1 MALRSV
7 ATTDTLGT
15 FRTTFNTLATDVG
28 NLSNLETSNVT
39 SLVDAVNEVL
49 NTSFSFT
56 LRDSTSSIQAIS
68 QNDVLN
74 VVGDTNISVTV
85 SSTDTLN
92 VTLQSN
98 ITGLASVSATTISG
112 TTISGTTITGT
123 TIDGGVVRLNSN
135 QIKTIDSS
143 SLLLQ
148 NNILI
153 SNSNSITGIN
163 NLSGAGT
170 VNFTTDVQVNS
181 VSVATKPFAIAQA
194 IALGG

>member
-28 NLSNLETSNVT
+28 DLSNLETANVT

-68 QNDVLN
+68 QNDTLN

-92 VTLQSN
+92 ITLQSN
-98 ITGLASVSATTISG
+98 ISGLTSVSATSITGTEITGGTIKLISG
-112 TTISGTTITGT
+112 TIKTTDSTPLNIQDIVNITSSGAITGVSNITGSGT
-123 TIDGGVVRLNSN
+123 
-135 QIKTIDSS
+135 
-143 SLLLQ
+143 
-148 NNILI
+148 
-153 SNSNSITGIN
+153 
-163 NLSGAGT
+163 A
-170 VNFTTDVQVNS
+170 NFTTDVQVNS

>member
-28 NLSNLETSNVT
+28 DLSNLETSNVT

-74 VVGDTNISVTV
+74 VVGDSNISVTV

-98 ITGLASVSATTISG
+98 ITGLASVSA

>member
-1 MALRSV
+1 MALKSV

-15 FRTTFNTLATDVG
+15 FRTTFNSLAIDVG
-28 NLSNLETSNVT
+28 DLSNLETSNVST
-39 SLVDAVNEVL
+39 LVDAVNEVL

-68 QNDVLN
+68 QNDTLN

-85 SSTDTLN
+85 SAVDTLTVN
-92 VTLQSN
+92 LNSS
-98 ITGLASVSATTISG
+98 ITGLTSIS
-112 TTISGTTITGT
+112 SGSITGT

-135 QIKTIDSS
+135 QIKTTDSS

-153 SNSNSITGIN
+153 SSSNSITGIN
-163 NLSGAGT
+163 NLSGSGT
-170 VNFTTDVQVNS
+170 ANFTTDIQINS

-194 IALGG
+194 VALG